1 MKFYHIL
8 SYLIVFIINFMHSF
22 HIKDKYAYVNTK
34 LNNRLENENADKNM
48 VIAKITEKQ
57 KLKASVSKLA
67 DNLGN

>member
-1 MKFYHIL
+1 
-8 SYLIVFIINFMHSF
+8 MHSF

-34 LNNRLENENADKNM
+34 LNNRLENENADNNAIKAKNM